1 MSTQDYQVL
10 IQKVTMYLDNELSEG
25 EERKLLQDIQSNP
38 NYYQIL
44 SKEQSFREFI
54 KTKIHRR
61 KPSPALIQ
69 SIKERIRINTSNQN
83 PAYSE

>member
-1 MSTQDYQVL
+1 MPTQDYQVL
-10 IQKVTMYLDNELSEG
+10 IQKVTMYLDNELNEQ

-38 NYYQIL
+38 NYFKVL
-44 SKEQSFREFI
+44 SKEKSFREFI
-54 KTKIHRR
+54 KNKIHRR

-69 SIKERIRINTSNQN
+69 SIKERIRVNPSNQN